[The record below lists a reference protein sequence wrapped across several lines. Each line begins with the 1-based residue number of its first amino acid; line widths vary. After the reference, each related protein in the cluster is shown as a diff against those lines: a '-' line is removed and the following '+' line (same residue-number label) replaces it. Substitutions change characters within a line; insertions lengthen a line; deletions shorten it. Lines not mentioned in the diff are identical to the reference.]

1 MRLGLVLTEAGQG
14 LRRNLSMVVSIVLVT
29 FVSLTFVGTA
39 ALMQLQIGQMKNFWY
54 DKAQVAVYLCNGA
67 VTTPSCPD
75 EQGVTPAQ
83 SAAVK
88 QALSTPPVKSF
99 VKTFYF
105 EDQKQAFANF
115 QKQFKGNPVAD
126 IVTPDILNEAYW
138 VALNDPAQSAAVS
151 QALSGLP
158 GVDAVTDQK
167 RLLDQIFA
175 VLNTAS
181 ITAAGI
187 AALMLIAAALLISTT
202 IRLSA
207 FSRRRELGIM
217 RLVGASNRFIQTPF
231 ILEGVLASLV
241 GSVLAALAT
250 VGIVQFFIQG
260 YLAKAQQ
267 DIAFVTVPDALIVV
281 PILIGAGIV
290 LAAVSANIAISRYL
304 RV

>member
-1 MRLGLVLTEAGQG
+1 MRLGLVLGEAASG
-14 LRRNLSMVVSIVLVT
+14 LRRNFSMVVSIVLVT

-67 VTTPSCPD
+67 VPSTNCQNGGATT
-75 EQGVTPAQ
+75 EQID
-83 SAAVK
+83 AVRT
-88 QALSTPPVKSF
+88 ALKTAPVKGF
-99 VKTFYF
+99 VHNFYF
-105 EDQKQAFANF
+105 ENHQKAFDNF

-126 IVTPDILNEAYW
+126 YVTPDLLNEAFW
-138 VALNDPAQSAAVS
+138 VNLKNPNQSAVIGEAI
-151 QALSGLP
+151 SGMP
-158 GVDAVTDQK
+158 GVDAVTDQR

-187 AALMLIAAALLISTT
+187 AALMLVAAALLISTT

-231 ILEGVLASLV
+231 ILEGVLASLI
-241 GSVLAALAT
+241 GSVLAAAAT
-250 VGIVQFFIQG
+250 VGIVQFFVQG
-260 YLAKAQQ
+260 YLAQAQK

-281 PILIGAGIV
+281 PILIGAGVV

>member
-1 MRLGLVLTEAGQG
+1 MRLGLVLGEAASG
-14 LRRNLSMVVSIVLVT
+14 LRRNFSMVVSIVLVT

-54 DKAQVAVYLCNGA
+54 DKAQVAIYLCNGA
-67 VTTPSCPD
+67 VPSTNCQNGGATT
-75 EQGVTPAQ
+75 EQID
-83 SAAVK
+83 AVRT
-88 QALSTPPVKSF
+88 ALKTAPVKSF
-99 VKTFYF
+99 VNNFYF
-105 EDQKQAFANF
+105 ENHQKAFDNF

-126 IVTPDILNEAYW
+126 YVTPDLLNEAYW
-138 VALNDPAQSAAVS
+138 VNLKNPNQSAVIGEAI
-151 QALSGLP
+151 SGMP
-158 GVDAVTDQK
+158 GVDAVTDQR

-187 AALMLIAAALLISTT
+187 AALMLVAAALLISTT

-231 ILEGVLASLV
+231 ILEGVLASLI
-241 GSVLAALAT
+241 GSVLAAAAT
-250 VGIVQFFIQG
+250 VGIVQFFVQG
-260 YLAKAQQ
+260 YLAQAQK

-281 PILIGAGIV
+281 PILIGAGVV

>member
-1 MRLGLVLTEAGQG
+1 MRLGLVLGEAASG
-14 LRRNLSMVVSIVLVT
+14 LRRNFSMVVSIVLVT

-67 VTTPSCPD
+67 VPSTNCQD
-75 EQGVTPAQ
+75 GGATKAQ
-83 SAAVK
+83 IEAVRT
-88 QALSTPPVKSF
+88 ALETAPVKSF
-99 VKTFYF
+99 VNNFYF
-105 EDQKQAFANF
+105 ENHQKAYDNF

-126 IVTPDILNEAYW
+126 YVTPDLLNEAFL
-138 VALNDPAQSAAVS
+138 VNLKNPNQSAVIGEAI
-151 QALSGLP
+151 SGMP
-158 GVDAVTDQK
+158 GVDAVTDQR

-187 AALMLIAAALLISTT
+187 AALMLVAAALLISTT

-207 FSRRRELGIM
+207 FSRRREIGIM

-231 ILEGVLASLV
+231 IVEGVIAALI
-241 GSVLAALAT
+241 GSVLAAATT
-250 VGIVQFFIQG
+250 VGIVQFFVQG
-260 YLAKAQQ
+260 YLAQAQR

-281 PILIGAGIV
+281 PILIGAGVV

>member
-1 MRLGLVLTEAGQG
+1 MRLGLVLGEAASG
-14 LRRNLSMVVSIVLVT
+14 LRRNFSMVVSIVLVT
-29 FVSLTFVGTA
+29 FVSLTFVGVA
-39 ALMQLQIGQMKNFWY
+39 ALMQLQIGQMKSFWY
-54 DKAQVAVYLCNGA
+54 DKAQVAIYLCNDA
-67 VTTPSCPD
+67 VTSANCQT
-75 EQGVTPAQ
+75 GVTPDQ
-83 SAAVK
+83 IAAVK
-88 QALSTPPVKSF
+88 TALSTAPVNSFVKSF
-99 VKTFYF
+99 TF
-105 EDQKQAFANF
+105 ENHQQAYVHF
-115 QKQFKGNPVAD
+115 KEQFKNNPVAD
-126 IVTPDILNEAYW
+126 YVTPDLLNEAYW
-138 VALNDPAQSAAVS
+138 VNLKDPSQSAVIGEAI
-151 QALSGLP
+151 SGMP
-158 GVDAVTDQK
+158 GVDAVTDQ
-167 RLLDQIFA
+167 RQLLDQIFA

-187 AALMLIAAALLISTT
+187 AALMLVAAALLISTT

-231 ILEGVLASLV
+231 ILEGVLASLI
-241 GSVLAALAT
+241 GSVLAAATT

-260 YLAKAQQ
+260 YLQQAQK